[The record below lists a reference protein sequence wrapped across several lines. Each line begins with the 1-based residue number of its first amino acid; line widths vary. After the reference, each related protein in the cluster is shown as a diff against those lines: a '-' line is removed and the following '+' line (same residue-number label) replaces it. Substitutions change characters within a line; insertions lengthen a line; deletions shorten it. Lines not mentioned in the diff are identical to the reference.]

1 MRGFMA
7 GQVGRTVSLLTETA
21 DGGHSEHFAT
31 VRLTAPAESG
41 RVMAARVV
49 GAADDALLAEAA

>member
-21 DGGHSEHFAT
+21 DGGHSEHFAA
-31 VRLTAPAESG
+31 VRLAVAHGTGAGDGGEGG
-41 RVMAARVV
+41 RRR
-49 GAADDALLAEAA
+49 G